1 VPRERFAPV
10 KTTNDLLTVR
20 SDAYVLRDD
29 GRVELA
35 PERERRVPVVD
46 LDSDHFKLLRDFEA
60 RFEHG
65 PPSLRECER
74 LTVAGDVAFGRDVV
88 VRGDV
93 RVENDS
99 EAQLR
104 IDDGTLLEA

>member
-1 VPRERFAPV
+1 V

-20 SDAYVLRDD
+20 SDAYLLRED

-35 PERERRVPVVD
+35 AERDRRVPVVD
-46 LDSDHFKLLRDFEA
+46 LDSDWFKLLRDFEA

-65 PPSLRECER
+65 PPSLVACDR
-74 LTVAGDVAFGRDVV
+74 LTVEGDVAFGRDVV

-93 RVENDS
+93 RVDNDGDS
-99 EAQLR
+99 QLR
-104 IDDGTLLEA
+104 IHDAAVLES